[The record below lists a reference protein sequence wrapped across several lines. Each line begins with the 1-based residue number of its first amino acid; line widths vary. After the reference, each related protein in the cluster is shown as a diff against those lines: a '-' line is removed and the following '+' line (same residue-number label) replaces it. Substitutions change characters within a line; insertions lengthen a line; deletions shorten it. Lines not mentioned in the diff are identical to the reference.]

1 MKEKKRERI
10 VIYAL
15 PCLIVCILL
24 YGIPKFIETMN
35 STVYQTIYVNSYVN
49 LIPMNWVAEI
59 TKTKW
64 KQSANVMSDS
74 DWRLSAFLS
83 TWDRLHSEYSFWN
96 GLFESVAFK
105 MLVIH
110 RHISGKRFQHKK
122 SLMFKEKKNSKT
134 FVVEEVNTWRS
145 HIIQQTTVDLKLFIF
160 LLFFFFAS
168 ILSSFFSLCNKEK
181 NERNEEKKKIK
192 LNEIHYDT
200 QNTSRCNMCICI
212 CISKQ
217 MYQHLK
223 I

>member
-122 SLMFKEKKNSKT
+122 SLMFKEKKKFKNICCRRSKHMTLSYNPANNSWLKT
-134 FVVEEVNTWRS
+134 IYFSSFFFFCFNS
-145 HIIQQTTVDLKLFIF
+145 LF
-160 LLFFFFAS
+160 LLFT
-168 ILSSFFSLCNKEK
+168 L
-181 NERNEEKKKIK
+181 
-192 LNEIHYDT
+192 
-200 QNTSRCNMCICI
+200 
-212 CISKQ
+212 
-217 MYQHLK
+217 
-223 I
+223 